1 MEASIIPLES
11 HLGPYRVL
19 RQIGEGGMGVVY
31 LGEDPDTGQQV
42 ALKVLS
48 RQDREEKSKALI
60 EEAVLARRIDHPNCV
75 AVYGMIDGPEESPV
89 IVSEF
94 VDGLDARRFL
104 DLPLFSAPGSP
115 GPRFSPLAALL
126 ILEQMFRGLRFA
138 HKIGIT
144 HQDIKPQ
151 NYLVARWMIDEIE
164 ALARSEG
171 KLSGRGLEELFETH
185 RDKAWIKLCDW
196 GLALFQK
203 KKVVGQGS
211 VSMNYSQVAGDKRGG
226 TLIYMSLEQLEGVGV
241 SRRADIFP
249 LGLILYELLSGHSA
263 LNARQHSEGLTA
275 EAVNDYVQFVMK
287 VASSRRKSAVLPRS
301 DPGLSELKKQR
312 RLMALLTR
320 MTARDKQRRMSSR
333 ELEATLTDFIE
344 RLQRSPR
351 ALAGVSP
358 AWSVIPGIV
367 SVAALSILIYSYVP
381 RDAEQQVNPP
391 SKQVSVPKNERIPSL
406 QSIDEDAARAFVRS
420 GLPALNFR
428 ALESLDQESARVL
441 SGFSGKKMVF
451 GALKRLPPDVA
462 EILASSKVDELSF
475 ESIELLELP
484 VASSLA
490 QYKGR
495 LSLGGLKT
503 MTYNASL
510 AMSAFSCRELRLD
523 GYQSLHPNYLA
534 DFLAYEGQALSFN
547 GVKQLDSQ
555 SAKHLAGFK
564 GERLILR
571 GLTHLS
577 LADAQS
583 LAQFRGV
590 IDLAGL
596 EYVDNKTL
604 RYLQQRLETFKVSDA
619 IRKRFRR
626 VSKTQRFLYK
636 TSITPQIAKT
646 LVSEQYPQLILENLL
661 SLDRETGEA
670 LSRYEGSGL
679 HFHRLRS
686 LEPGPAAEIAKCN
699 AGTLCLNSLKSISAE
714 TAAHLVAFQGEE
726 LRLGVQELDVA
737 SARMLASFGGSVLRL
752 SKLAWVSPEVLK
764 ALVSFRGTKLYLGL
778 RELSPELARVA
789 AEAKVLDTLSLN
801 AVTYLQRG
809 AAQELL
815 RYRGARLEFLQLRSL
830 PPEVREV
837 LQEFPGDVVLF
848 GPRKLR

>member
-31 LGEDPDTGQQV
+31 LGEDPGTGQQV

-48 RQDREEKSKALI
+48 SQDREEKSKALI
-60 EEAVLARRIDHPNCV
+60 EEAVLARRIDHPHCV

-104 DLPLFSAPGSP
+104 DLPVFSTPGSP

-138 HKIGIT
+138 HQIGIT

-164 ALARSEG
+164 TLARSEG
-171 KLSGRGLEELFETH
+171 KLSGPKLEELFETH

-211 VSMNYSQVAGDKRGG
+211 VSMNYSQVAGEKRGG

-275 EAVNDYVQFVMK
+275 DAVNDYVQFVMK
-287 VASSRRKSAVLPRS
+287 VASSRRKSAVLRS
-301 DPGLSELKKQR
+301 DPGLSELRKQR
-312 RLMALLTR
+312 RLMSLLTR
-320 MTARDKQRRMSSR
+320 MTARDKQRRLSSR
-333 ELEATLTDFIE
+333 DLEATLTDFIE

-358 AWSVIPGIV
+358 AWSVIPGIL
-367 SVAALSILIYSYVP
+367 SVAALSLLIYSYVP
-381 RDAEQQVNPP
+381 SDPNKQVNDP
-391 SKQVSVPKNERIPSL
+391 SPVVSVPKNERIPSL
-406 QSIDEDAARAFVRS
+406 QSIDKDAARAFVKS

-441 SGFSGKKMVF
+441 SGFTGKKMVF
-451 GALKRLPPDVA
+451 GTLKRLPPDAA
-462 EILASSKVDELSF
+462 EALASSKVDELSF
-475 ESIELLELP
+475 DSLEVLELP

-490 QYKGR
+490 QYKGC

-661 SLDRETGEA
+661 SLDRATGEA
-670 LSRYEGSGL
+670 LSHYEGSGL

-714 TAAHLVAFQGEE
+714 TASHLVTFKGEE

-764 ALVSFRGTKLYLGL
+764 ALVSFQGTKLYLGL
-778 RELSPELARVA
+778 RELSPEHARVA
-789 AEAKVLDTLSLN
+789 AEAKALDTLSLN

-815 RYRGARLEFLQLRSL
+815 RYRGARLEFLQLRTLS
-830 PPEVREV
+830 PEVREV